1 MSSICTCHPPSVHH
15 VTSNPSLNTR
25 RRASRQS
32 CCVAAFHRPS
42 HTAAPAG
49 TPSLTSRHAR
59 SSTRS
64 MPRPTTLHRFSPC
77 HFRCRPLLPQH
88 PQFAGHLYDSVPRR
102 RDPLLEIEPRFLL
115 RGSGASDGPIPMG
128 AGTLHAITPRSASHS
143 DASPPLARVS
153 VTFQEPAG
161 CGQLH
166 TEVTHRAACAHYF
179 SLDLSHMSKHPCNRF
194 WPVTPTH
201 VPPKTCRRSARS

>member
-15 VTSNPSLNTR
+15 VTSHPSLNTR

-143 DASPPLARVS
+143 DAPP
-153 VTFQEPAG
+153 
-161 CGQLH
+161 
-166 TEVTHRAACAHYF
+166 AACARERH
-179 SLDLSHMSKHPCNRF
+179 LPGTRAL
-194 WPVTPTH
+194 WPVAHGGHSP
-201 VPPKTCRRSARS
+201 RRLRALFLARSLAHVQASL